1 MTGRVDERSGA
12 QLSSNYGGMDFFI
25 RVCAP
30 ANIEV
35 RATGGMIKD
44 LLDIIRHNLKSL
56 QNTRWFKYDRD

>member
-12 QLSSNYGGMDFFI
+12 QLTSNYGGMDFFI

-30 ANIEV
+30 TNREV

-44 LLDIIRHNLKSL
+44 LLGIIRHNMKLL
-56 QNTRWFKYDRD
+56 QNII